1 MTISMEL
8 SMTSIDTV
16 RFRTENTPTLFHNRT
31 YAVSLPVH
39 SGSVFTRLDKVAYS
53 FATFMALA
61 PLAIGTWGASLV
73 GA

>member
-1 MTISMEL
+1 MKINMEL
-8 SMTSIDTV
+8 SMTSIDSV
-16 RFRTENTPTLFHNRT
+16 HYHTENTPNLFQNRT

-61 PLAIGTWGASLV
+61 PLAIGTWGASVV